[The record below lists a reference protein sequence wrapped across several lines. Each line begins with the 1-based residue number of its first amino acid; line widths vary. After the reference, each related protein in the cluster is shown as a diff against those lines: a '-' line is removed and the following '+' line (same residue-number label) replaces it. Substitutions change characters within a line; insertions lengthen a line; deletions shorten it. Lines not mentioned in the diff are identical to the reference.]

1 MTLAGNLLLNF
12 YSIAVLV
19 YIMVYSRMN
28 TGRKDRSY
36 RLFMDAVYILF
47 IMLIADCMGRLDGRP
62 DTWFAPLNQAGNFLT
77 YLLNPVIAMVW
88 LLYVHAQTG
97 RTRLQTRR
105 LQHVLIGI
113 FVVQAALTLATLW
126 TGWFY
131 RIDADN
137 VYHRGPLYLMSV
149 LLPALLILAA
159 EAFVWYERKRI
170 ARAHLFSLL
179 FFPVLPFVFLF
190 VSARLYGVSLILN
203 GTALSV
209 LIVFFSIQ
217 NRSINTDYLTGL
229 YNRQKLESMLRD
241 RVDNSIV
248 RTKFAAILIDLD
260 AFKKINDTHGH
271 AVGDRALVSAAT
283 VLRSCFRANDF
294 VARYGGDEFFVLFD
308 TGDEAVLQAAIE
320 RVNRAAETF
329 NRENHELYTLSF
341 STGSGLYNLENGQA
355 VHVDTLLHQLDERLY
370 QEKRVKKEACA
381 APEPAG

>member
-170 ARAHLFSLL
+170 ARA
-179 FFPVLPFVFLF
+179 
-190 VSARLYGVSLILN
+190 
-203 GTALSV
+203 
-209 LIVFFSIQ
+209 
-217 NRSINTDYLTGL
+217 
-229 YNRQKLESMLRD
+229 
-241 RVDNSIV
+241 
-248 RTKFAAILIDLD
+248 
-260 AFKKINDTHGH
+260 
-271 AVGDRALVSAAT
+271 
-283 VLRSCFRANDF
+283 
-294 VARYGGDEFFVLFD
+294 FVLFVILS
-308 TGDEAVLQAAIE
+308 GAPVRFSLCE
-320 RVNRAAETF
+320 RAAVWCVPDLER
-329 NRENHELYTLSF
+329 NRVIRPDRLFQHPKP
-341 STGSGLYNLENGQA
+341 Q
-355 VHVDTLLHQLDERLY
+355 HQHRLFD
-370 QEKRVKKEACA
+370 RFV
-381 APEPAG
+381 